1 MRAGR
6 HLRPRLCAHA
16 VGQGDLSG
24 GTIMATINGTPNDD
38 ILAGKAGDDV
48 IIGLAGEDELTDDAG
63 KDKLDGGAGN
73 DTLDGGADNDTLIG
87 GDHNDIL
94 FGGTGNDVMN
104 GGKGKDIYYVDAVAD
119 KVTEAPNQGHDTV
132 VSAIVTFTLSANVE
146 DLVLAPGAVD
156 GIGNAIDNVI
166 AGNSA
171 GNQLQGGG
179 GNDQLLGYDDADILE
194 GGTGHDTLD
203 GGLGADNMRGGAGND
218 VYIIDNSLDL
228 VTELA
233 GSGTDLVWTTI
244 DGVTLWANVENLM
257 LTGPGNFSA
266 TGNALNN
273 VIIGNADK
281 NVLTGD
287 KGNDTLDGG
296 AGVDTLN
303 GGLGNDVYFI
313 DNIADVIQED
323 VGGGKDVV
331 HSTTQ
336 IILQDSQE
344 IETLI
349 LHSDIGTGAQ
359 GNKFANSI
367 SLVGAGYVSINGFGG
382 NDTLTGGAKMDVMTG
397 DDGNDLLIGL
407 GGDDKLYG
415 LDGSDTLNGGEGV
428 DYLDGGSGVDVMI
441 GGKGDDHYIVR
452 DNVEK
457 ITELANQ
464 GIDKVTSI
472 AAAYT
477 LAANVEDLYLVGV
490 ANNNGTGN
498 ALQNFIRGSS
508 SNNRIDGAGNHDIL
522 SGGDGDDTLIGGAG
536 NDEIN
541 GDIGIDQ
548 LIGGA
553 GNDSYTINDDPFD
566 TVVEKA
572 GGGIDEVLCSIDK
585 MILADNVE
593 FLLLQGSANLAGRGN
608 ALSNGLFGN
617 LGNNA
622 LMDDKGN
629 DTLDG
634 GAGNDTMQ
642 GGNGNDKYFVDSSKD
657 VVAEFAGQGYDT
669 VRSTVDYTLEE
680 GQEIEALVLASGGLI
695 SGTGNSGNNV
705 ITVEG
710 IGFGN
715 LDGKAG
721 NDTITGAA
729 GGDDIVGGDGN
740 DKLIG
745 GDGNDEIDGGTGK
758 DVMIGGKGDDEYVVD
773 DAGDKITELAKQGI
787 DWVESSLTNYTL
799 GANLENLDLD
809 GGALNGTGNALN
821 NILYGNELG
830 NVLNGAGGRDYLFG
844 NDGDDTLKGG
854 AGIDMLEGGLGADV
868 LLGEGDH
875 NFFRY
880 DVGGSLGDLPSLGGD
895 TIIGFKPLD
904 AIVLSN
910 LIEDF
915 KINPADAFSGS
926 YVTLLQVG
934 ADTQVIF
941 DRDGIGASVPV
952 VLATITNATLTQV
965 DVLVEGIPAI

>member
-1 MRAGR
+1 
-6 HLRPRLCAHA
+6 LTRLDVAPAVALHA
-16 VGQGDLSG
+16 PNGQGDLSG

-38 ILAGKAGDDV
+38 ILNGTPDND
-48 IIGLAGEDELTDDAG
+48 IILGLAGEDELTDDAG
-63 KDKLDGGAGN
+63 KDRLDGGAGN

-87 GDHNDIL
+87 GDHDDIL
-94 FGGTGNDVMN
+94 FGGTGNDAMT
-104 GGKGKDIYYVDAVAD
+104 GGKGDDVFYVDSTAD
-119 KVTEAPNQGHDTV
+119 KATEAANQGHDTV
-132 VSAIVTFTLSANVE
+132 VSVAATFTLGANVE
-146 DLVLAPGAVD
+146 DLVLATGATN
-156 GIGNAIDNVI
+156 GIGNTLNNII
-166 AGNSA
+166 TGNDF
-171 GNQLQGGG
+171 GNQLEGGG
-179 GNDQLLGYDDADILE
+179 GDDQLLGYDDADILL
-194 GGTGHDTLD
+194 GGAGRDTLD

-218 VYIIDNSLDL
+218 VYVVDNPLDL
-228 VTELA
+228 VTEVA
-233 GSGTDLVWTTI
+233 GGGTDRVWPTI
-244 DGVTLWANVENLM
+244 DGVVLWANVENLT

-266 TGNALNN
+266 TGNTLNN

-281 NVLTGD
+281 NLLTGD

-296 AGVDTLN
+296 AGIDTLK

-313 DNIADVIQED
+313 DSLADLVQED
-323 VGGGKDVV
+323 VGGGKDIV
-331 HSTTQ
+331 HSTAP
-336 IILQDSQE
+336 IVLQDSQE

-359 GNKFANSI
+359 GNKFANNI
-367 SLVGAGYVSINGFGG
+367 SLVGAGSVSLNGFGG
-382 NDTLTGGAKMDVMTG
+382 NDTLTGGAKADIVAG
-397 DDGNDLLIGL
+397 DDGNDLLSGL

-415 LDGSDTLNGGEGV
+415 VDGNDTLNGGEGA
-428 DYLDGGSGVDVMI
+428 DSLDGGNGVDVMI

-452 DNVEK
+452 DNSEK

-553 GNDSYTINDDPFD
+553 GNDSYTINDDAFD

-572 GGGIDEVLCSIDK
+572 GGGIDEVFCSIDK

-593 FLLLQGSANLAGRGN
+593 YLLLQGSANLAGRGN

-617 LGNNA
+617 FGNNA

-669 VRSTVDYTLEE
+669 VRSTVDYTLEV
-680 GQEIEALVLASGGLI
+680 GQEIEALVLESGGLI
-695 SGTGNSGNNV
+695 SGAGNSGNNV
-705 ITVEG
+705 ITVNG
-710 IGFGN
+710 NGYGN
-715 LDGKAG
+715 LDGKGG

-740 DKLIG
+740 DKLLG
-745 GDGNDEIDGGTGK
+745 NDGNDEIDGGSGK
-758 DVMIGGKGDDEYVVD
+758 DLMIGGKGDDEYVVD
-773 DAGDKITELAKQGI
+773 DAGDKITELAKQGN
-787 DWVESSLTNYTL
+787 DWVESFLANYTL

-830 NVLNGAGGRDYLFG
+830 NVLNGAGGRDNLFG
-844 NDGDDTLKGG
+844 NDGNDTLKGG

-904 AIVLSN
+904 AIVLSD

-952 VLATITNATLTQV
+952 VLATVTNAALTQA
-965 DVLVEGIPAI
+965 DVLVEGIPAV